1 MEYSKVK
8 LGDICKTNQLSYSQK
23 DNWEIINYLDTGN
36 ITQNVIDEIQEL
48 KVGVDKIPSRAKRK
62 VQINDII
69 YSTVRPNQ
77 LHYGI
82 IKALPENL
90 LVSTG
95 FTVISVDN
103 KKADA
108 DYVYYYLTQ
117 SHITESLQAI
127 GEQSTSAYPS
137 IKPSDLEN
145 IDIDLPSLEIQKKV
159 SYILRTIEEKMVLN
173 SKLNANLEELVTNIF
188 NNSFDLENVEYCPIS
203 DMIEVRDGTHASPKP
218 IDEGYPL
225 VTSKHLL
232 KYGVNKADANKICK
246 QDYDKV
252 NERSKVDNGDILIS
266 MIGTVGLISYVMDDI
281 VDYAIKNVGLFKT
294 SNTKKLQYFTLSY
307 LKSSKITN
315 HINMCLAGSTQK
327 YISLTELRKIPFPL
341 FWETDLN
348 RFNSIVEPLYLQIK
362 SLNNENG
369 NLVILRDLLLS
380 KLMAGEIDLS
390 EMGLDI

>member
-173 SKLNANLEELVTNIF
+173 SKLNANLEEQAKVLYKNWFIDFEPFKDFIVGKYPEGWTESTLEEVTNMSAGGDKPKIVSQVPENDCTIPIYSNGVDKEGLYGYTNRAKILQEAVTVSARGTIGF
-188 NNSFDLENVEYCPIS
+188 VCLRQDPYVPIVRLISLEPKQDVISAKYLYLFLNSINITGTGTTQQQLTVPDFKKTKILIPEYS
-203 DMIEVRDGTHASPKP
+203 
-218 IDEGYPL
+218 
-225 VTSKHLL
+225 
-232 KYGVNKADANKICK
+232 VNKKFTELVNPLFELI
-246 QDYDKV
+246 KV
-252 NERSKVDNGDILIS
+252 KKEEN
-266 MIGTVGLISYVMDDI
+266 
-281 VDYAIKNVGLFKT
+281 IKL
-294 SNTKKLQYFTLSY
+294 SHIRDTLLPRLMS
-307 LKSSKITN
+307 
-315 HINMCLAGSTQK
+315 GE
-327 YISLTELRKIPFPL
+327 ISLLELK
-341 FWETDLN
+341 
-348 RFNSIVEPLYLQIK
+348 
-362 SLNNENG
+362 
-369 NLVILRDLLLS
+369 
-380 KLMAGEIDLS
+380 
-390 EMGLDI
+390 LDIC